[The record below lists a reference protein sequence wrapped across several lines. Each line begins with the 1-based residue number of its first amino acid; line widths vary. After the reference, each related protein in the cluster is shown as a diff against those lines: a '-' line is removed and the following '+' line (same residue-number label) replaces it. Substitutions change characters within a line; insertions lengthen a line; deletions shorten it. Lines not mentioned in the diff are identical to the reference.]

1 MFYENFEEI
10 CAKRG
15 ISPSAVGV
23 EIGLNK
29 STPSAWKKNGTIPKE
44 SELKAIADILECDVS
59 DFFRPKGKVEYYFVD
74 ASSISGADQKFTEL
88 VHRFTEN
95 ARDMENVA
103 EILRVYGECTTP
115 RLRNRFMTML
125 YRFEDEAVVND
136 EQEY

>member
-1 MFYENFEEI
+1 MFYENFDRI
-10 CAKRG
+10 CRDKG
-15 ISPSAVGV
+15 TTPSAVGV
-23 EIGLNK
+23 EIGV
-29 STPSAWKKNGTIPKE
+29 SRGTPSAWKKNGTIPKE
-44 SELKAIADILECDVS
+44 SELRALADALGCDVS
-59 DFFRPKGKVEYYFVD
+59 DFFRPEGKVEYYYMNTKELDLDEQMF
-74 ASSISGADQKFTEL
+74 AKL
-88 VHRFTEN
+88 VHKFAKN